1 MKAPWGR
8 WSCAAIAAV
17 WAVAAFH
24 YATRD
29 LPVGMHLDSPAQSI
43 AARDVTF
50 LDDITGADA
59 YGHGFSSHNLF
70 DTMLRTIANARS
82 FIVLDCHL
90 CNDLHRNGPDAGVN
104 LTPMAAQLIDALLA
118 RKAAVPQLQIL
129 VIADPVNGL
138 YGSAPAPELA
148 ALQAVGIPVVTVDLS
163 ALRDRNVLY
172 SSPWRLLLKWWS
184 HLDSGGGWLPNPY
197 SDEGPPLTARAW
209 AQLANLKSSDRRVL
223 LADDGHGA
231 LVAQAGTSEPA
242 MASSIDTVT
251 GLQVT
256 GPAVLPLLRSELQ
269 LAHSFGWSG
278 SMVLPTAAPDPPDP
292 LQRTDTVEIQWL
304 GEGAIRNAL
313 LEHIAATSLGDNI
326 DIASSS
332 LSDRAIIDALLA
344 ASRRGATV
352 RLILDPHK
360 SASLWRSANQ
370 LVGSELIAASDG
382 AIHVAWYRTHDEQ
395 FRAALVLIHGS
406 GPVWMLTGSAS
417 LTRRDL
423 GDYDLVLD
431 AALSGSAKAAPLL
444 GAQAFFDTLWND
456 RGPPGIEY
464 TADAD
469 TWADPSQLRY
479 WAYRLMEALG
489 ISRT

>member
-8 WSCAAIAAV
+8 WSCAALAAV
-17 WAVAAFH
+17 WGVAAFH

-29 LPVGMHLDSPAQSI
+29 LPAGMHLDTPAQSI

-59 YGHGFSSHNLF
+59 YGHGFSSHTLF
-70 DTMLRTIANARS
+70 DAMLRTIANARS
-82 FIVLDCHL
+82 LIVLDCHL
-90 CNDLHRNGPDAGVN
+90 CNDLHRNTADAVVS

-118 RKAAVPQLQIL
+118 RKAAVPELQVL
-129 VIADPVNGL
+129 VIADPVNDL
-138 YGSAPAPELA
+138 YGSAAAPELA

-172 SSPWRLLLKWWS
+172 SSPWRALLKWWS
-184 HLDSGGGWLPNPY
+184 HADNGGGWLPNPY

-223 LADDGHGA
+223 LADDGHGG

-242 MASSIDTVT
+242 MASSSDTVT

-256 GPAVLPLLRSELQ
+256 GPSVLPLLRSELQ
-269 LAHSFGWSG
+269 LARSFGWTG
-278 SMVLPTAAPDPPDP
+278 ALLIPARAPDPPEP
-292 LQRTDTVEIQWL
+292 LRAADALEIQWL

-313 LEHIAATSLGDNI
+313 LEHIAATSTGDDI

-332 LSDRAIIDALLA
+332 VSDRAIISALLA
-344 ASRRGATV
+344 ASRRGVAV
-352 RLILDPHK
+352 RIILDPHK

-382 AIHVAWYRTHDEQ
+382 GIHVAWYRTHDEQ

-423 GDYDLVLD
+423 GDYDLALD
-431 AALSGSAKAAPLL
+431 AALSGSPTAAPLMS
-444 GAQAFFDTLWND
+444 AQAFFDTLWTD

-479 WAYRLMEALG
+479 WAYRLMESLG
-489 ISRT
+489 MSRT